1 MMQQHTSRLSGL
13 PALALWAGFA
23 FLALASAAPAQNA
36 PDIGVAASVV
46 NKVDGTV
53 GQRTV
58 AKATGDKVYQNE
70 VIKTGADSKGQL
82 LFRDETALT
91 VGPNSEVTLDKFV
104 YNPNGTSSVS
114 LRATR
119 GVFRFVSGSLP
130 SQAYEIKTPAGTLGV
145 RGSVGQVIVLP
156 DGTVILRVVQ
166 GSFIYDEV
174 VPPLTLGAG
183 QVLILRPGQPPEI
196 RSKLTNA
203 QSALLAPIDLPDQ
216 AFNGLPELPDLDK
229 IKNLRDLVRKRGGGH
244 YENSD

>member
-1 MMQQHTSRLSGL
+1 MMQQHTSRWSGL
-13 PALALWAGFA
+13 PALALLAG
-23 FLALASAAPAQNA
+23 LALLAMPITASAQNA

-58 AKATGDKVYQNE
+58 AKATGDKVYENE

-104 YNPNGTSSVS
+104 YNPNGNSSVS
-114 LRATR
+114 VRATR

-145 RGSVGQVIVLP
+145 RGSIGQVIVLV
-156 DGTVILRVVQ
+156 DGTVILRVMQ
-166 GSFIYDEV
+166 GSFVYDG
-174 VPPLTLGAG
+174 PPPTTVGPG
-183 QVLILRPGQPPEI
+183 QVLILRPGLPPEV

-203 QSALLAPIDLPDQ
+203 QLAMLAPIDLPDQ

-229 IKNLRDLVRKRGGGH
+229 IKNLRDLVRKRGGH
-244 YENSD
+244 YEQSD